1 METGEI
7 GYAMLIRIEMT
18 NARINNRSVVRLFYE
33 FEDKNGEKIT
43 FSFQTHEQERI
54 ANEPK
59 EILFYDVNN
68 PQIIFLKDSL
78 SIKIA
83 LKENGK
89 FKSPSF
95 FEVLLLLILPF
106 ITVLMIFAALF
117 SL

>member
-1 METGEI
+1 MQ
-7 GYAMLIRIEMT
+7 
-18 NARINNRSVVRLFYE
+18 LFYE
-33 FEDKNGEKIT
+33 FEDKNGNKIALSTKMHKPEKMT
-43 FSFQTHEQERI
+43 
-54 ANEPK
+54 NEPTK
-59 EILFYDVNN
+59 MLFYDVNN
-68 PQIIFLKDSL
+68 PKKYVFKDSL